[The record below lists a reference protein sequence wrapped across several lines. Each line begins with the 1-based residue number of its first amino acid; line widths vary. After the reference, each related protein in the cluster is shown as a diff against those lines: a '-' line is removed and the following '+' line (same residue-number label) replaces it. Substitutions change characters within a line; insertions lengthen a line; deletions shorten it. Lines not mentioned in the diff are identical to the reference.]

1 MYFFFLKPVKINIPK
16 RAIVMHAYMS
26 KILTV
31 GSDGNLFVNETKR
44 QVLPTAPSPTT
55 THLIVDIAVVT
66 SCFPASGIK
75 VSVIINKYYSVFS
88 GD

>member
-1 MYFFFLKPVKINIPK
+1 
-16 RAIVMHAYMS
+16 MHAYMS